1 MEAIECDLSWELY
14 FEQEVAKHKVLD
26 APLIE
31 AIRSDLLAKDK
42 RLKPPLWADDAR
54 HQSHMVEEARAE
66 IVGALKMTQ
75 QRLRLQH
82 YDEWRN
88 GLMSNVVTAA
98 TTDSVAIYD
107 ELDDLLEELVA
118 GDDDT
123 SASNGTSA
131 GNGSETGNS
140 EPVLSCSGKMI
151 ADSNSVGLFDLA
163 SYAFPDTEHLQA
175 DLVSLSNA
183 ELRSRLD
190 HLLHQ
195 RGLDGKLICYLDIR
209 DECCAIGE
217 VMNRRGI
224 QPPKLRPQRSLPML
238 PKGQKYDVPDTVM
251 SRDRQVLDLHWL
263 HCRGKRDR
271 IEHKAYGDLFTGDEF
286 DFDLAVQFAC
296 KGWSLASKT
305 VKVLDLIDFEQM
317 QMAFFR
323 MKHIDDAWK
332 NGFSSMNTT
341 ISKRLRE
348 YVVKEPEFAM
358 HIEGLK
364 RLWLA
369 EKMVAVA
376 DLDGEKIIGLVYG
389 WLMNEEP
396 LTKGTMNAKLKRM
409 RRRTTPK
416 SRRS

>member
-1 MEAIECDLSWELY
+1 MSVLDTQYIEWSEHFD
-14 FEQEVAKHKVLD
+14 QEVAKHPELD
-26 APLIE
+26 ELLVE
-31 AIRSDLLAKDK
+31 SIRADLQAKEK
-42 RLKPPLWADDAR
+42 QLKSHFRLDDR
-54 HQSHMVEEARAE
+54 QRQSQMVAE
-66 IVGALKMTQ
+66 VRSVVNGALQ
-75 QRLRLQH
+75 SARQRLRLQR
-82 YDEWRN
+82 YDEWRY
-88 GLMSNVVTAA
+88 GLRLSRAAVVAG
-98 TTDSVAIYD
+98 DSDAIYD
-107 ELDDLLEELVA
+107 ELDDLLLDVQQ
-118 GDDDT
+118 DSDT
-123 SASNGTSA
+123 SGDGVVSTVSDSAFSNQGTVSVELDGEPA
-131 GNGSETGNS
+131 DTCSLGQ
-140 EPVLSCSGKMI
+140 PVLV
-151 ADSNSVGLFDLA
+151 N
-163 SYAFPDTEHLQA
+163 YEFPDTEHLQA
-175 DLVSLSNA
+175 KFALLSNA
-183 ELRSRLD
+183 ELRVQIEFMLN
-190 HLLHQ
+190 Q
-195 RGLDGKLICYLDIR
+195 RGSDGQLVPYLQIR

-332 NGFSSMNTT
+332 NGLSSMNTT

-348 YVVKEPEFAM
+348 YVVKEPDFAV

-369 EKMVAVA
+369 EKMVVA
-376 DLDGEKIIGLVYG
+376 AGLCGEKIIGQVYG

-396 LTKGTMNAKLKRM
+396 LAKGTLNSKLKRM
-409 RRRTTPK
+409 RRRTAPK